1 MEILVTKAAD
11 SQKELLANLLQFYV
25 YDFTEFTN
33 IAIGEDGCY
42 PKLPELDAYW
52 DPASGHHPYLIKVDG
67 EIGGFILTI
76 EIEHPRKYS
85 RLCHFFILRKFRR
98 LGAGTGAAVDFLKS
112 SSGEWELSQ
121 LSSNIPAQAF
131 WDKVIDK
138 VAVEGQVSVRMEKG
152 RRYQNFIVKK
162 G

>member
-1 MEILVTKAAD
+1 MEVLVTRAAE

-33 IAIGEDGCY
+33 IAIGEDGNY

-67 EIGGFILTI
+67 EIGGFILTN
-76 EIEHPRKYS
+76 EIEHPRNYS
-85 RLCHFFILRKFRR
+85 LLCHFFILRKFRR
-98 LGAGTGAAVDFLKS
+98 LGAGARAAVDFLKS

-138 VAVEGQVSVRMEKG
+138 VGVEGKVSVRIEKG
-152 RRYQNFIVKK
+152 RRYQNFIVKM

>member
-1 MEILVTKAAD
+1 MEILVTKAAE
-11 SQKELLANLLQFYV
+11 SQKELLANLLQFYI

-33 IAIGEDGCY
+33 IAIGEDGGY

-52 DPASGHHPYLIKVDG
+52 DPASGHHPYLIKMDG
-67 EIGGFILTI
+67 EIGGFILTK
-76 EIEHPRKYS
+76 EIGHPRKYS

-98 LGAGTGAAVDFLKS
+98 LGAGTRAAVDFLKS
-112 SSGEWELSQ
+112 SSGDWELSQ

-138 VAVEGQVSVRMEKG
+138 VAVEDKVSVRMEKG